1 MPAVDPKAIL
11 EPNDIRRAMAHA
23 TKLGF
28 LEAALFAWMYEFGA
42 RAAEPG
48 LQVLNDIDMRSA
60 RARAIHLKTK
70 RGVRTGV
77 ATKSEWHSLLP
88 YCLRALPPWLQVRS
102 ARVKDPSQAQTLFP
116 SAMGTHCYTCAGSG
130 SRPILKQRPNGER
143 YTESTA
149 PCHHCNATGL
159 RPGISR
165 IEVHTII
172 TRILSESGASE
183 RRRHPHVLRHTIIT
197 HLLEGGIAPTTVQDR
212 VGHASLKTTLDYVRA
227 TRAAAAQMEGAL
239 SKIGLYDDD

>member
-11 EPNDIRRAMAHA
+11 EPDDIRRAMAHA
-23 TKLGF
+23 LQLGP

-48 LQVLNDIDMRSA
+48 LQLLSDIDIRSA

-88 YCLRALPPWLQVRS
+88 YCLRALPVWLT
-102 ARVKDPSQAQTLFP
+102 ARPALVKDATQSQVLFP
-116 SAMGTHCYTCAGSG
+116 SAMGTCCYTCAGTG
-130 SRPILKQRPNGER
+130 KRPILKRRSNGER
-143 YTESTA
+143 YTEGTA
-149 PCHHCNATGL
+149 PCHHCNATGY

-165 IEVHTII
+165 IEVHTVI
-172 TRILSESGASE
+172 TRVLTESGAPE

-197 HLLEGGIAPTTVQDR
+197 HLLEGGMAPTTVQDR

-239 SKIGLYDDD
+239 RKIGVYGDE